1 MPTSETTTKVK
12 RTIPPEQL
20 EKMRLGRIAKAKER
34 KEEREKNKAVQK
46 QAIEQQQERIELLK
60 TTKKKKAEIKRRL
73 AAVKRGEDTLEEVEE
88 IIEQYQP
95 KTDNEIVMDIT
106 PKEPKDTGAEPPVS
120 TPQGGREPQEEEQEE
135 PKEEEKEEPKEDKE
149 FKEKV
154 REIKNKEIEKVK
166 KLETE
171 TLKFDLEYQRI
182 VNEIHKSLPEEAK
195 TYFKTEADAYN
206 PNLDIEQNI
215 KNMIGNINNK
225 INKNV
230 LTVKKVKESIDEIH
244 TEEVQKETT
253 NKKANIEDELKLLEI
268 KKKRTAEKLQMLYK
282 LR

>member
-106 PKEPKDTGAEPPVS
+106 PKEPKEEPKE
-120 TPQGGREPQEEEQEE
+120 EPQEE

-182 VNEIHKSLPEEAK
+182 VNEIHKSLPDEAK

>member
-95 KTDNEIVMDIT
+95 NKDHEIVMDIT
-106 PKEPKDTGAEPPVS
+106 PDTGAEPPVS
-120 TPQGGREPQEEEQEE
+120 TPQGGREQEQQEE

-154 REIKNKEIEKVK
+154 KEIKNKEIEKVK

-182 VNEIHKSLPEEAK
+182 VNEIHKSLPDEAK
-195 TYFKTEADAYN
+195 TYFKTEADAYD

-215 KNMIGNINNK
+215 KNMIGNINSK

-230 LTVKKVKESIDEIH
+230 QTVKKVKESIDEIH
-244 TEEVQKETT
+244 KEEVQKETT

>member
-106 PKEPKDTGAEPPVS
+106 PNTGAEPPVS

-182 VNEIHKSLPEEAK
+182 VNEIHKSLPDEAK